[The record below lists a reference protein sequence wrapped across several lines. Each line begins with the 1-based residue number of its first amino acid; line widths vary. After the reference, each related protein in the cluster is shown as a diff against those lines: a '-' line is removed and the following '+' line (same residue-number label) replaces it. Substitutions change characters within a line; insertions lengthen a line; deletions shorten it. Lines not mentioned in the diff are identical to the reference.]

1 MRKTI
6 SLICTVL
13 LASALSCYAT
23 SVAKTFKQNAKTELS
38 KGAARHK
45 VPVEIPLRKQL
56 STSLRNVTSTARLS
70 SQAPKANLAPLFAPE
85 GGSNIYGWLNYYN
98 DASYDWDQ
106 VGLNQVFTDG
116 TYSTIFK
123 CWDSPSMAFYHDN
136 KVYTLTTEFDDM
148 GIYILGAYFATYDFE
163 TGALLSGPDNIP
175 LDDTCIGAFINVA
188 YNHND
193 NTIYGY
199 TYDYA
204 SSTGISFAKIILTN
218 PTNVIS
224 VRKEVDPSEI
234 CSAMTYHEGKIHGIN
249 FKGEYVT
256 TDLSGNQ
263 TAHFTPTFEKN
274 NTVTLNYGSIIYAP
288 TLGGFL
294 WANMYDADNSSHLY
308 KLDTTAE
315 TAIKLADYD
324 RMEQYI
330 GFMTPTYEANPAAPN
345 YIEIVENTFA
355 GTPNNFGSITIQ
367 VPTTTID
374 GSKIPQSQ
382 LIDVTLLIGSVE
394 TWVESYAPGTEA
406 TIELRNLPEG
416 LNTFTLVGAI
426 DDIKTRKAYPICVG
440 HDTPKAPENVVLTV
454 DGVTWDAVTSGLY
467 GGYFEPENVT
477 YSVYINDQRVAR
489 NITENHFEYS
499 FEDGEFEAYIAE
511 VYAEC
516 NGKESAPGYSNPIV
530 AGAAVSLDYFCEPA
544 PEDYPLYTVINSN
557 DDTRWEYRQAD
568 NNMYVYDCFEVAAY
582 NMYTNK
588 YCIDDWLILP
598 PLRFEDGNELYSFSA
613 EVANVLDIKP
623 YSTIEYTVYLGTAP
637 TPEAMT
643 RVIGQTRSIDGA
655 AFKNYIDKFEIHEA
669 GNYYIG
675 IHANYTGNPVP
686 LPVSLLIRNINV
698 KEENVSLGGP
708 AAVTNVV
715 VTPAEQGGLSA
726 NVAFNMPTTTID
738 GEALAAD
745 ETITAY
751 IETEM
756 AYDPVEGKPGER
768 VSLNVETVQGN
779 NIIRICPF
787 IGKSRGYEIEVEAY
801 TGVDVPGP
809 VENVKEEIAEDNK
822 SLRITWDAPSIG
834 EYGGYINPTGNK
846 YYCVVATADGWEVL
860 EEIGYDKFEYEYIH
874 RNDHMEIVQFG
885 IAVENEAG
893 MSPAI
898 AISTSVLGEPYT
910 LPMIEG
916 YPGYTPTYGPCYS
929 YEANVTYSALWR
941 VTELYYDDIKQ
952 MDFRREDGSGFAL
965 ACSPRR
971 TDPKSKGRFMLPKF
985 STIDTKEPVLKFDAW
1000 IYPDMPS
1007 VEVYAEAPGIA
1018 PTKVGTIY
1026 DENYQGWQVITLTLP
1041 EEFKGKGWVS
1051 TYIEVSFNKYEQIF
1065 FLDNYEFKD
1074 NLANDFEVSSLSGK
1088 RRPSIYDEVKYEA
1101 KVTNR
1106 GYVAS
1111 VAPTGKWQVFN
1122 GNKLI
1127 IEEEVQAPNTKTY
1140 EEHDIVVYPF
1150 TLNATSDHLG
1160 EATVMFSLTTA
1171 DENAKNDSASFD
1183 ITIEKGDALAVTD
1196 LDAQVDEKGETVE
1209 LTWTEPSADKIIEG
1223 FEDCTAFDA
1232 KASMLGE
1239 FKNIDVDGLETYG
1252 YNGWRRPNINPETGR
1267 GEAASFIVWNV
1278 EEANK
1283 VAEEGGAAVVYDSY
1297 SGDNFAIAFV
1307 PYPTEAYVAPAPA
1320 NDWLI
1325 SPAVTGGTEISFAA
1339 KPLIYA
1345 YGPEVL
1351 RIMASS
1357 TTDDIEAFSLVE
1369 TLEIGKYSN
1378 PNNDPVWEVFTI
1390 TLPEDA
1396 KYFALNYVSQD
1407 IFGLMLDD
1415 ITYTPFV
1422 VNDITGY
1429 DIYRN
1434 NQILESNVSTIG
1446 SYVDRNVVY
1455 GDTYAYNVLPLT
1467 TAQNG
1472 KMSNTAI
1479 ITVTG
1484 IDDITSDAMIIG
1496 TKGAIVIK
1504 GFENKEVTVYAA
1516 DGKTVVSDMIT
1527 KATTVLTMEPGV
1539 YVVKVGTT
1547 SAKVL
1552 VK

>member
-6 SLICTVL
+6 SLICLSL
-13 LASALSCYAT
+13 LISAFGVFAT
-23 SVAKTFKQNAKTELS
+23 PNTNQMKQNANKELTNGKT
-38 KGAARHK
+38 KHK
-45 VPVEIPLRKQL
+45 VPVITPTRKQL
-56 STSLRNVTSTARLS
+56 STNIHNIQSTGRLS
-70 SQAPKANLAPLFAPE
+70 VNDVKPSLAPLFAP
-85 GGSNIYGWLNYYN
+85 GDGTNIYGWLNYYDDPTHEWN
-98 DASYDWDQ
+98 Q
-106 VGLNQVFTDG
+106 VGLNQIFSDG

-163 TGALLSGPDNIP
+163 TGELLSGPDNIP

-193 NTIYGY
+193 NSIYGY

-204 SSTGISFAKIILTN
+204 SSTGITFAKIILTN

-256 TDLSGNQ
+256 IDLSGNQ

-274 NTVTLNYGSIIYAP
+274 NTVTLNYGSIIYSPA
-288 TLGGFL
+288 LGGFL
-294 WANMYDADNSSHLY
+294 WANMYDADNSAHLY

-315 TAIKLADYD
+315 SAIKLADYD

-345 YIEIVENTFA
+345 YIEIIENTFA

-382 LIDVTLLIGSVE
+382 LIDVTLLIGNEE
-394 TWVESYAPGTEA
+394 TWVESYAPGAEA

-416 LNTFTLVGAI
+416 LNTFTLVGSI
-426 DDIKTRKAYPICVG
+426 DGIKTRKAYPICVG

-454 DGVTWDAVTSGLY
+454 DGITWDAVTSGLY
-467 GGYFEPENVT
+467 GGYFEPKNVT
-477 YSVYINDQRVAR
+477 YTIYINDERIAR
-489 NITENHFEYS
+489 NITETHFEYS
-499 FEDGEFEAYIAE
+499 FEDGEYEAYVAE

-544 PEDYPLYTVINSN
+544 PEDYPLYTVINTN
-557 DDTRWEYRQAD
+557 DDTFWEYRQAD
-568 NNMYVYDCFEVAAY
+568 NNMYHYDCFEIAAY

-588 YCIDDWLILP
+588 YGIDDWLILP
-598 PLRFEDGNELYSFSA
+598 PLKFEDGNELYSIAA

-623 YSTIEYTVYLGTAP
+623 YSTVNYTIYLGTAP

-643 RVIGQTRSIDGA
+643 RVIGQTRGIDGA

-675 IHANYTGNPVP
+675 IHAEYTGNPVP
-686 LPVSLLIRNINV
+686 LPVSLLIRNILV

-708 AAVTNVV
+708 AAVTDVV
-715 VTPAEQGGLSA
+715 VTPAEKGELNA
-726 NVAFNMPTTTID
+726 TVAFNMPTTTID
-738 GEALAAD
+738 GETLAAD

-768 VSLNVETVQGN
+768 VSLNVETIQGD

-809 VENVKEEIAEDNK
+809 VENVKEVIAEDNK
-822 SLRITWDAPSIG
+822 SLLITWDAPSIG

-846 YYCVVATADGWEVL
+846 YYCVVATANGWEVL

-874 RNDHMEIVQFG
+874 RGNQMEIVQFG

-916 YPGYTPTYGPCYS
+916 YPGYSPTYGPCYS
-929 YEANVTYSALWR
+929 YEANETYSALWR

-1000 IYPDMPS
+1000 IYPDMPT
-1007 VEVYAEAPGIA
+1007 VDIYAEAPGIA
-1018 PTKVGTIY
+1018 PTKVGTIF
-1026 DENYQGWQVITLTLP
+1026 DENYEGWQVITLTLP

-1088 RRPSIYDEVKYEA
+1088 RRPSIYDDAKYEA

-1106 GYVAS
+1106 GYVTS
-1111 VAPTGKWQVFN
+1111 VAPKGKWQVFN
-1122 GNKLI
+1122 GDKLI
-1127 IEEEVQAPNTKTY
+1127 IEEEVNAPNDKQH
-1140 EEHDIVVYPF
+1140 EEHAVIVYPF
-1150 TLNATSDHLG
+1150 TLNAQADHLG
-1160 EATVMFSLTTA
+1160 ESKVVFSLMTP

-1183 ITIEKGDALAVTD
+1183 IVIEKGNALTVTD
-1196 LDAQVDEKGETVE
+1196 LEARVDEKGEIVE
-1209 LTWTEPSADKIIEG
+1209 LTWSEPKADQLVEG
-1223 FEDCTAFDA
+1223 FEDCATFDA
-1232 KASMLGE
+1232 NATQLGE

-1252 YNGWRRPNINPETGR
+1252 YNGWFRPNINPETGH
-1267 GEAASFIVWNV
+1267 GEAASFIVWNA

-1283 VAEEGGAAVVYDSY
+1283 VAEASGAAVSY
-1297 SGDNFAIAFV
+1297 SAHSGDNFAIAFV
-1307 PYPTEAYVAPAPA
+1307 PFPTEAYVAPAPA

-1325 SPAVTGGTEISFAA
+1325 SPEIKGGSEVSLAVR
-1339 KPLIYA
+1339 PLYYA

-1351 RIMASS
+1351 RVMAST
-1357 TTDDIEAFSLVE
+1357 TTDDIEAFTVVE

-1378 PNNDPVWEVFTI
+1378 PNLDPEWETVTV
-1390 TLPEDA
+1390 TLPKDA

-1415 ITYTPFV
+1415 ITYTPYV
-1422 VNDITGY
+1422 TNEITGY

-1434 NQILESNVSTIG
+1434 NEVIENNLNVLG
-1446 SYVDRNVVY
+1446 SYSDKNTTY
-1455 GDTYAYNVLPLT
+1455 GETYAYNVLPVT
-1467 TAQNG
+1467 TTGAG

-1479 ITVTG
+1479 VTVTSVG
-1484 IDDITSDAMIIG
+1484 KISTNNFIIG
-1496 TKGAIVIK
+1496 AKGAIKIN
-1504 GFENKEVTVYAA
+1504 GFEGENATIYTT
-1516 DGKTVVSDMIT
+1516 DGKTIFNETID
-1527 KATTVLTMEPGV
+1527 KANTTVKVDAGV
-1539 YVVKVGTT
+1539 YVVKAGKTT
-1547 SAKVL
+1547 VKVI